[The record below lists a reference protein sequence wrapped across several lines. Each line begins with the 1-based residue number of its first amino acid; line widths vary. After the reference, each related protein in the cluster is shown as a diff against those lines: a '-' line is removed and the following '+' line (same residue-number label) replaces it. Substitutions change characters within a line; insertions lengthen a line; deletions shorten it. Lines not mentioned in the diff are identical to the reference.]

1 MGWAAGSAVMVT
13 STAFNGTM
21 EEAETVIVTA
31 VSADGLT
38 ITLAEPGLLYRHLG
52 ETRTVAG
59 GRGCAGSAR
68 GERGGQAPPPHLV
81 LSGHAASLISY

>member
-38 ITLAEPGLLYRHLG
+38 LTLAEPGLLYRHLG

-59 GRGCAGSAR
+59 G
-68 GERGGQAPPPHLV
+68 
-81 LSGHAASLISY
+81 HALEFRANVRLL

>member
-38 ITLAEPGLLYRHLG
+38 LTLAEPGLLYRHLG
-52 ETRTVAG
+52 ETRTVAE
-59 GRGCAGSAR
+59 ANPNPKPS
-68 GERGGQAPPPHLV
+68 PNPNPNPNP
-81 LSGHAASLISY
+81 SGKELFKVSSSDNKV